1 MAELPLIGEI
11 DKLSFADE
19 RIIHQVSGVVHGGC
33 ASCLSVFTKNNLQK
47 PPNHREYPL
56 VSEENQCT
64 LH

>member
-47 PPNHREYPL
+47 PPNHRE
-56 VSEENQCT
+56 
-64 LH
+64 

>member
-33 ASCLSVFTKNNLQK
+33 ASCSGV
-47 PPNHREYPL
+47 
-56 VSEENQCT
+56 T
-64 LH
+64 L

>member
-33 ASCLSVFTKNNLQK
+33 ASCSGVTMDRCKCVFL
-47 PPNHREYPL
+47 EYQHIGHHQTP
-56 VSEENQCT
+56 E
-64 LH
+64 HP